1 MSKARVRTHTNP
13 FNFYQKLEPLKLNT
27 IFDNPTQPLDL
38 EIGFGKGVFLQ
49 HWAKLN
55 PEHNVVGVEVRKGI
69 VEIVKEEVNEKKV
82 KNIHLIHNSG
92 ERVLEDCISDNQ
104 LNSIFIFHPDPWLKK
119 SHHKRRIIRE
129 DVLNLIEKKLKPG
142 GKLYLSTDVDSLW
155 EAMLEAL
162 NKSTLMPVKDYH
174 FWESTY
180 TSHWDKFSKIDQRSR
195 NHGTWEKQ
203 V

>member
-27 IFDNPTQPLDL
+27 IFDNQTQPLDL

-69 VEIVKEEVNEKKV
+69 VEIVKEEVNEKQL

-119 SHHKRRIIRE
+119 SHHKRRIIRQ
-129 DVLNLIEKKLKPG
+129 DVLSLIEKKLKSG

-162 NKSTLMPVKDYH
+162 NKSSLRPVKDNH

-203 V
+203 A